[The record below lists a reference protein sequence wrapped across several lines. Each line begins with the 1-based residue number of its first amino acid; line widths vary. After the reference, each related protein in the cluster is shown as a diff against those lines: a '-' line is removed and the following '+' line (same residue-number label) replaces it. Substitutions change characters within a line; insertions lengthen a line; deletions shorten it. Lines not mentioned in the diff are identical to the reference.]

1 MGPWQPLNGEIYR
14 QTEKMMYLPLI
25 RYKKL
30 RTIDGTLHTNN
41 HERSFFSGDQRYYKE
56 NLHLV
61 LNFMA
66 CS

>member
-30 RTIDGTLHTNN
+30 RTIDGTLHTTIMSVLSS
-41 HERSFFSGDQRYYKE
+41 EVISGTIKKT
-56 NLHLV
+56 
-61 LNFMA
+61 
-66 CS
+66 CI